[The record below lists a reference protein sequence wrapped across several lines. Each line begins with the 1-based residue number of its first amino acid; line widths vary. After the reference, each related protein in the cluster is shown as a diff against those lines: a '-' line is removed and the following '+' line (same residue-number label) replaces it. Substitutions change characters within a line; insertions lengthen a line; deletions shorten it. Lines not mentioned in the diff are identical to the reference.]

1 MKMFA
6 NVKCKALV
14 LAVCTVT
21 IFGIVGCN
29 TPTAT
34 ANDHM
39 SGVSV
44 SKSDNS
50 SMDTKESSRDNTVV
64 ASTGDEKVV
73 STKKS
78 EAKSEAKTVE
88 KSKPKTKEES
98 GSKATS
104 TASKS
109 TKSDDADTTK
119 KADAK
124 PRSAAKS
131 ASAAEKETAKTS
143 KTKQKTTSAASGGA
157 WSVDSNCETCHSDV
171 HASLEGE
178 AGVAQAHSA
187 VSCDTCHSNVD
198 ELATIHQETTKTTPG
213 KIRRL
218 KTPVAKETCLQCH
231 GSLEDL
237 AEKTA
242 QCTVLTDSEG
252 TTVNPHVIP
261 DNGEHT
267 TDPACTT
274 CHGMHKDVDP
284 QDYCRSCHHTD
295 IYTCYTCHD

>member
-6 NVKCKALV
+6 NVKREAV
-14 LAVCTVT
+14 ALAVCGAM
-21 IFGIVGCN
+21 ICGIVGCSA
-29 TPTAT
+29 PTAT
-34 ANDHM
+34 ISDQVAEVAASKTDDLSNDAE
-39 SGVSV
+39 
-44 SKSDNS
+44 
-50 SMDTKESSRDNTVV
+50 ESAEDNTVV
-64 ASTGDEKVV
+64 ASTGNEKAA
-73 STKKS
+73 STES
-78 EAKSEAKTVE
+78 EAKSESETAD
-88 KSKPKTKEES
+88 KSESMAEES
-98 GSKATS
+98 DSKAAS
-104 TASKS
+104 TNNSSVKS
-109 TKSDDADTTK
+109 VDVDTTK
-119 KADAK
+119 ETETEAPSATE
-124 PRSAAKS
+124 SAAT
-131 ASAAEKETAKTS
+131 EKETAKAS
-143 KTKQKTTSAASGGA
+143 DTKSETTSAVSGGA
-157 WSVDSNCETCHSDV
+157 WSVDSDCETCHTDV

-178 AGVAQAHSA
+178 MGVAQAHSA
-187 VSCDTCHSNVD
+187 VSCETCHSNVD

-218 KTPVAKETCLQCH
+218 KTPVAKETCFQCH

-242 QCTVLTDSEG
+242 ECTILTDSEG
-252 TTVNPHVIP
+252 TTVNPHAIP